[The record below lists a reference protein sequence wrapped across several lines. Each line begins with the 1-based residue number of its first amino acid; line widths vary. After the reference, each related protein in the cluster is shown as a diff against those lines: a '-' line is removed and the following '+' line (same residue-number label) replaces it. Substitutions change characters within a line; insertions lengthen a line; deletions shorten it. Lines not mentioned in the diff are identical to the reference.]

1 MSMSA
6 ARSCSSDAYQMTG
19 RRQGRCRLERRPGAI
34 RWALCCNLRVLL
46 FCVCGPRPPTS
57 RRPSS
62 FNFQIL
68 YSLYFYGHLPPPL
81 LSSAFC
87 PFQSFKIG
95 ITLPSLRCIPL
106 CLDTPPGRLEDGK
119 AMCQTESGGEDALQ
133 DGCTNALRGK
143 ISEGRGLP
151 NWFAIGDINQGQLTT
166 TTESGCKGLS

>member
-1 MSMSA
+1 MGPLLQST
-6 ARSCSSDAYQMTG
+6 RSVVLCVRTTTAYKQV
-19 RRQGRCRLERRPGAI
+19 P
-34 RWALCCNLRVLL
+34 LL
-46 FCVCGPRPPTS
+46 IQL
-57 RRPSS
+57 PSPA
-62 FNFQIL
+62 
-68 YSLYFYGHLPPPL
+68 SLYFHCHLPPTL

-106 CLDTPPGRLEDGK
+106 CLDTPPGRLKDGK
-119 AMCQTESGGEDALQ
+119 AMCRTESGGEDALQ